1 MRGVLTFGTPFN
13 VYLPAITK
21 MSNEILNIMAGLFIM
36 FVMALALSGLVNDYL
51 HSVSDSD
58 DSEPTPLIVFT
69 QDDDNNDWQK
79 DEPIKKIGVF
89 V

>member
-1 MRGVLTFGTPFN
+1 MKGVLTFGTPFN

-51 HSVSDSD
+51 QSVSDSD
-58 DSEPTPLIVFT
+58 DSDPTPVIVFT
-69 QDDDNNDWQK
+69 QDDDNN
-79 DEPIKKIGVF
+79 VS
-89 V
+89 

>member
-1 MRGVLTFGTPFN
+1 
-13 VYLPAITK
+13 

-51 HSVSDSD
+51 QSVSDAD
-58 DSEPTPLIVFT
+58 DSDPSPVIIFT

-79 DEPIKKIGVF
+79 EGE
-89 V
+89 

>member
-1 MRGVLTFGTPFN
+1 
-13 VYLPAITK
+13 
-21 MSNEILNIMAGLFIM
+21 M
-36 FVMALALSGLVNDYL
+36 FVMALALSGLVNDYF

-69 QDDDNNDWQK
+69 QNDDNNDWQK

>member
-1 MRGVLTFGTPFN
+1 MKGVLTFGTPFN

-21 MSNEILNIMAGLFIM
+21 MSNEILNIMAGLFVM
-36 FVMALALSGLVNDYL
+36 FVMALALSGMVNDYF

-79 DEPIKKIGVF
+79 DGE
-89 V
+89 

>member
-1 MRGVLTFGTPFN
+1 MRGVPTFGTPFN

-21 MSNEILNIMAGLFIM
+21 ISNEILNIMAGLFIM
-36 FVMALALSGLVNDYL
+36 FVMTVALSGLVNDFL
-51 HSVSDSD
+51 QSVSDSD

-79 DEPIKKIGVF
+79 DGE
-89 V
+89 

>member
-36 FVMALALSGLVNDYL
+36 FVMTVALSGLVNDFL
-51 HSVSDSD
+51 QSVSDSD

-79 DEPIKKIGVF
+79 DGE
-89 V
+89 

>member
-1 MRGVLTFGTPFN
+1 MKGVLTFGTPFN

-36 FVMALALSGLVNDYL
+36 FVMALALSGLVNDFL
-51 HSVSDSD
+51 QSVSDSD

-79 DEPIKKIGVF
+79 DGE
-89 V
+89 